1 VAIFARHAGETASQP
16 QNIRLDPPAPRKKDL
31 FTSAFAQAPAPGA
44 PGAIDAL
51 AYMVPFAIIIGIVYI
66 LVIRPQRRREKQQAD
81 MLKNVR
87 RGDIVIMSGGLIGK
101 ITRVVDDNELELE
114 IAPSVRVRV
123 SRAMISDVRA
133 KAEPVKGQA

>member
-1 VAIFARHAGETASQP
+1 M
-16 QNIRLDPPAPRKKDL
+16 
-31 FTSAFAQAPAPGA
+31 FTSAFAQAPAPAA

-87 RGDIVIMSGGLIGK
+87 RGDIVVMSGGLIGK
-101 ITRVVDDNELELE
+101 ISRVVDDHELELE
-114 IAPSVRVRV
+114 IAPNVRVRAA
-123 SRAMISDVRA
+123 RAMISDVRA
-133 KAEPVKGQA
+133 KSEPVKGPVKGQA